1 MTASRNTSTNK
12 ISKMAARRVA
22 RKSRVSRKRR
32 KAARKAATP
41 KAPRRRVT
49 RKRRSSKRRAT
60 RRRVARKAKK
70 AKKPKTVGKKWQVW
84 KGTRVKTVGGLTKKD
99 LMLNKSGKVVS
110 KKKSMLTKKRKGGI
124 TNWCAAVKQA
134 RKEMSLTGFVACK
147 KGTAFYKRVNGI
159 YKAM

>member
-1 MTASRNTSTNK
+1 
-12 ISKMAARRVA
+12 MAARRVSSKKA
-22 RKSRVSRKRR
+22 RVSRRR

-41 KAPRRRVT
+41 KAPRRRVS

-99 LMLNKSGKVVS
+99 LMLNKNGKAVS
-110 KKKSMLTKKRKGGI
+110 KKASSRAKKNMKNNGI
-124 TNWCAAVKQA
+124 GKWCAAIKQA
-134 RKEMSLTGFVACK
+134 RKELNLQGFVPCK
-147 KGTAFYKRVNGI
+147 KGTKYYNRVAAI
-159 YKAM
+159 YKA

>member
-1 MTASRNTSTNK
+1 
-12 ISKMAARRVA
+12 MAARRVA

-41 KAPRRRVT
+41 KAPRRRVS

-70 AKKPKTVGKKWQVW
+70 AKKAKTVGKKWQVW

-99 LMLNKSGKVVS
+99 LMMNKNGKVVS
-110 KKKSMLTKKRKGGI
+110 KKSNAAGKKAYKHISGWTK
-124 TNWCAAVKQA
+124 AVSKA
-134 RKEMSLTGFVACK
+134 RKDLKVKGFVAVK
-147 KGTAFYKRVNGI
+147 KGTALYK
-159 YKAM
+159 KAMSYYKK